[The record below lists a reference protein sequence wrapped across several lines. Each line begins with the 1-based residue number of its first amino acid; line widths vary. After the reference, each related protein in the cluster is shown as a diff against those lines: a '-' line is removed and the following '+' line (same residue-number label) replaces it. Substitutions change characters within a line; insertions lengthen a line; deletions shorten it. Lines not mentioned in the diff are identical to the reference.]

1 MIIYDNYKNDEE
13 KIKKSID
20 LISLIL
26 LLLEKYISFSF
37 TKEILDTKNDAIYS
51 LNIIKNDKLETN
63 YNLFLITDSS
73 KLDFE
78 KYKKINKSN
87 KN

>member
-63 YNLFLITDSS
+63 YDLSLITDSS